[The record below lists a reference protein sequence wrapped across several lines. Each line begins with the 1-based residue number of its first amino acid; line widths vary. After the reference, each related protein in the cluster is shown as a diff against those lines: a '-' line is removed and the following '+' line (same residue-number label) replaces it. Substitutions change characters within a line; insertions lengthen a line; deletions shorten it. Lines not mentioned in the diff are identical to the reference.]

1 MFKAILCTAIL
12 TLGLSLNAQAFDAND
27 PRIQEI
33 TDAMTEQLSLSDAQA
48 DQIHQL
54 NQQSFSQ
61 LSDLKAQGI
70 DNRRQQFK
78 ALREIGEQRKSELKT
93 ILDDEQY
100 QTYEATAKERRAKFK
115 EYLQEKKAQQN

>member
-1 MFKAILCTAIL
+1 MFKAILCTAML
-12 TLGLSLNAQAFDAND
+12 TLGLSLNVQAFDAND

-61 LSDLKAQGI
+61 LSELKANGT
-70 DNRRQQFK
+70 DTRRQQFK
-78 ALREIGEQRKSELKT
+78 ALRDIGEQRKTELKA
-93 ILDDEQY
+93 ILDDDQY
-100 QTYEATAKERRAKFK
+100 QAYEATAKERRAKFK
-115 EYLQEKKAQQN
+115 ELLQAKKAQ